1 MENMLLKQLSEKC
14 GVQLKVRNKEEWMD
28 ESLDIR
34 AKAIAKETAKYQ
46 NRQAIARDAEAI
58 NQEEAMDKM
67 YNRGNKV
74 D

>member
-1 MENMLLKQLSEKC
+1 
-14 GVQLKVRNKEEWMD
+14 MD

-34 AKAIAKETAKYQ
+34 AKAMAKETSKYK